1 MIRTI
6 IGFWYNEEK
15 SNTNLVYC
23 INFDYDLL
31 LYKLLTI
38 HHLLWLDT
46 PSSILGII
54 WKKVLVNLHN
64 FYLSNPLHIKVDEIT
79 YFMLE
84 KVDDD
89 VTHGNRSQP
98 QNYDG
103 GEKRNETAKERTFY

>member
-1 MIRTI
+1 M
-6 IGFWYNEEK
+6 
-15 SNTNLVYC
+15 
-23 INFDYDLL
+23 
-31 LYKLLTI
+31 
-38 HHLLWLDT
+38 
-46 PSSILGII
+46 
-54 WKKVLVNLHN
+54 HN

-98 QNYDG
+98 QNYDW